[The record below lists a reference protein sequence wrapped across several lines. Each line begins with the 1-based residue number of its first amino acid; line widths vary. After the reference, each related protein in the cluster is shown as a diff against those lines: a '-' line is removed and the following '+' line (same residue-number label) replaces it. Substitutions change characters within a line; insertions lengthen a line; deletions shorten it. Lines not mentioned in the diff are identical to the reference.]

1 MSAKTRARD
10 KAQFT
15 NVDRRIAFSF
25 GALILV
31 LLLSVLLAGGY
42 YYRSVMER
50 EQDNLSTLVT
60 RILAS
65 SVNRI
70 SFSGKYHARLLLE
83 EIRAEQPAIRY
94 LAVADTEG
102 RVFAH
107 SDPALNDTRLN
118 QEGLRAAEAVL
129 HGKEREI
136 RNLVMNGEPVRE
148 ITLAY
153 RAGFGNEIAGVIQVG
168 LSDQER
174 DSALKRGYLL
184 IAALVLALLVAGVAA
199 SFWIGAYFGRPVK
212 KLARDLEAT
221 LQAIPDLLFEIDEN
235 GRYLSVLAHRQEGLL
250 ADSKER
256 LTGRTVEEV
265 LPQPEAQTVMNAL
278 REARREGVSHGSQ
291 IRIPVA
297 LGEAW
302 FELSVAAKAIN
313 PGEPHRF
320 VVLSHDITARK
331 QSENNLRQLNETLAK
346 EVNAQVATNMAHERL
361 LIQQSRLAAMGEMVH
376 NIAHQ
381 WRQPLNALALVLGN
395 IKDAYEFNDLTGEF
409 LNMEVADGQR
419 LIQRMSSTID
429 DFRNFF
435 RPNKEKTPF
444 MVSAAVRDAMAL
456 VGDSFRHHDIEILLE
471 SAELPL
477 KVYGYPNEFAQVV
490 MNVLTNAKDAI
501 IARGRGGKII
511 VRIESDARYAAVYVR
526 DDGGGVPEE
535 ILGKVFDPYFT
546 TKDGGTGIGLYMS
559 KMIMEKMNGAMNI
572 CNADGGALVT
582 IRLPLE

>member
-1 MSAKTRARD
+1 MSAKTPAGD
-10 KAQFT
+10 KAQFA
-15 NVDRRIAFSF
+15 NVDRRIALSF

-31 LLLSVLLAGGY
+31 LMLSVLLAGGY
-42 YYRSVMER
+42 YYRSIMER

-102 RVFAH
+102 RIFAH
-107 SDPALNDTRLN
+107 SDPALNDTRLD
-118 QEGLRAAEAVL
+118 QGGLRAAEAVL

-136 RNLVMNGEPVRE
+136 RNLVINGEPVRDV
-148 ITLAY
+148 TLAY
-153 RAGFGNEIAGVIQVG
+153 RAGYGNEIAGVIQVG
-168 LSDQER
+168 LSDRER
-174 DSALKRGYLL
+174 DIALKRGYLL
-184 IAALVLALLVAGVAA
+184 IAALVLALLAAGVAA
-199 SFWIGAYFGRPVK
+199 SFRIGAYFGHPVK

-235 GRYLSVLAHRQEGLL
+235 GRYLNVLAHRQENLL

-256 LTGRTVEEV
+256 LIGRTVEEV
-265 LPQPEAQTVMNAL
+265 LPQPEAETVMNAL
-278 REARREGVSHGSQ
+278 REATRDGVSHGSQ
-291 IRIPVA
+291 ICIPVTQ
-297 LGEAW
+297 GQAW
-302 FELSVAAKAIN
+302 FELSVAAKAII
-313 PGEPHRF
+313 PGEPRRF

-331 QSENNLRQLNETLAK
+331 QSENNLRQLNETLAR
-346 EVNAQVATNMAHERL
+346 EVNTQVATNMAHERL

-395 IKDAYEFNDLTGEF
+395 IKDAYEFNDLTREF
-409 LNMEVADGQR
+409 MDMEVADGQR

-435 RPNKEKTPF
+435 RPNKEKKHFT
-444 MVSAAVRDAMAL
+444 VSTAVRDAMAL
-456 VGDSFRHHDIEILLE
+456 VSDSFRHHDIEILFE
-471 SAELPL
+471 SAEQQLTA
-477 KVYGYPNEFAQVV
+477 YGYPNEFAQVV

-501 IARGRGGKII
+501 IAQGRGGKII
-511 VRIESDARYAAVYVR
+511 VRIDSDARYAVVCVL

-559 KMIMEKMNGAMNI
+559 KMIMEKMNGAMIIGN
-572 CNADGGALVT
+572 NDGGALVT